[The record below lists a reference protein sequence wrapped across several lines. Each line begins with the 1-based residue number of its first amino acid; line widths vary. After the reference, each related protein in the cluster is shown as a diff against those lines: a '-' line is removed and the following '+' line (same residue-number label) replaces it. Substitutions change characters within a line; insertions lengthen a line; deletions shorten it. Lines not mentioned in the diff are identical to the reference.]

1 MSLFDDVSRFFEERL
16 DEFLRNHPHLE
27 LQALEEQLREQEDD
41 TLRLIRDAQNQEKQ
55 LQNQILST
63 AQDIQRW
70 HERVSK
76 AKANGREDLAKA
88 AQEREAALLRKGN
101 QIWGQMQASKERIE
115 KGKELYRQ
123 IHNRR
128 LEVQKKAVEAE
139 AEAARNKNS
148 STTAADTKSWNQNY
162 KFKVD
167 SSADP
172 LEDTFRKWEMDEELG
187 EMKRNMSR

>member
-1 MSLFDDVSRFFEERL
+1 MSIFNDVNRFFEDRL

-41 TLRLIRDAQNQEKQ
+41 TLRLIRDAQNKEKQ
-55 LQNQILST
+55 SQDKILST

-70 HERVSK
+70 HERVIK

-88 AQEREAALLRKGN
+88 AQEREAALLRQGN
-101 QIWGQMQASKERIE
+101 QLWGQMQSAKDRIK

-123 IHNRR
+123 IHARR
-128 LEVQKKAVEAE
+128 LEVQKKAAE
-139 AEAARNKNS
+139 AKATAASNQTS
-148 STTAADTKSWNQNY
+148 STENINSWNQNY
-162 KFKVD
+162 KFNVD

-172 LEDTFRKWEMDEELG
+172 LEDTFRHWEMDRELD